1 MPETEKEGKK
11 LNPLDRFLIDLIEK
25 HIYEIAVAFIVLL
38 SLVIRYKLI
47 TFKFNGDY
55 ISGDFQAYLRVWINY
70 YRELGVREGL
80 SRTIGDYYVPYNI
93 ILAAISV
100 IPVFDEGIWISVVSV
115 FGEYL
120 GALFVF
126 KILNHLTGGNK
137 VRSAFAAAMM
147 LYLPMAML
155 NGSLWKQCDAFYTSF
170 VFIGLYYFF
179 KKKYDPAFIFF
190 AIAFIFKLQTLF
202 FVPFLIAMYICYHE
216 FSILKFLWFPGMYL
230 LAGIP
235 AIIAG
240 RSFYDTYHVYFR
252 QASVGKMSVGFPNI
266 YILGIDSYE
275 AMTVPALMI
284 TLTVLAIIACF
295 LKRRRDR
302 LDQRL
307 MFMAAGFFVMTCV
320 MFLPAMH
327 ERYDYLAIL
336 ILSMYTLGLD
346 LKLAPTAVIMNI
358 CPIFTYGSYLF
369 HMGDNLLN
377 YQHMSLL
384 YLFAYLYAAW
394 YLYSRTSV
402 SPEEGKA

>member
-1 MPETEKEGKK
+1 MEQNEKKG
-11 LNPLDRFLIDLIEK
+11 LTPLDKVLINIIEN
-25 HIYEIAVAFIVLL
+25 HIYEIAVAVIVLF

-55 ISGDFQAYLRVWINY
+55 ISGDFRGFLRVWVDY

-93 ILAAISV
+93 ILAIISV
-100 IPVFDEGIWISVVSV
+100 IPIFDEGIWISVVSV

-120 GALFVF
+120 GALFMF

-170 VFIGLYYFF
+170 IFIGLYFFF

-190 AIAFIFKLQTLF
+190 GIAFIFKLQTLF

-216 FSILKFLWFPGMYL
+216 FSILKFLWFPGLYL
-230 LAGIP
+230 AAGIP
-235 AIIAG
+235 ALICG
-240 RSFYDTYHVYFR
+240 RSPAATYLVYFR
-252 QASVGKMSVGFPNI
+252 QTDVAKMSIGFPNI

-284 TLTVLAIIACF
+284 TLTVLVLIACF
-295 LKRRRDR
+295 LMRRRDR
-302 LDQRL
+302 LDERL
-307 MFMAAGFFVMTCV
+307 MFAIAGFFVMTCV

-327 ERYDYLAIL
+327 ERYDYLAII
-336 ILSMYTLGLD
+336 ILSMYALAID
-346 LKLAPTAVIMNI
+346 LKLAPTAVIMNL

-377 YQHMSLL
+377 YQHMSLM

-394 YLYSRTSV
+394 YLYRRTSL
-402 SPEEGKA
+402 PAEKEKA

>member
-1 MPETEKEGKK
+1 MEQNEKKG
-11 LNPLDRFLIDLIEK
+11 LTPLDKVLINIIEN
-25 HIYEIAVAFIVLL
+25 HIYEIAVAVIVLF

-55 ISGDFQAYLRVWINY
+55 ISGDFRGFLRVWVDY

-93 ILAAISV
+93 ILAIISV
-100 IPVFDEGIWISVVSV
+100 IPIFDEGIWISVVSV

-120 GALFVF
+120 GALFMF

-170 VFIGLYYFF
+170 IFIGLYFFF

-190 AIAFIFKLQTLF
+190 GIAFIFKLQTLF

-216 FSILKFLWFPGMYL
+216 FSILKFLWFPGLYL
-230 LAGIP
+230 AAGIP
-235 AIIAG
+235 ALICG
-240 RSFYDTYHVYFR
+240 RSPAATYLVYFR
-252 QASVGKMSVGFPNI
+252 QTDVAKMSIGFPNI

-284 TLTVLAIIACF
+284 TLTVLVLIACF
-295 LKRRRDR
+295 LMRRRDR

-307 MFMAAGFFVMTCV
+307 MFMVAGFFVMTCV

-327 ERYDYLAIL
+327 ERYDYLAII
-336 ILSMYTLGLD
+336 ILSMYALAID
-346 LKLAPTAVIMNI
+346 LKLAPTAVIMNL

-377 YQHMSLL
+377 YQHMSLM

-394 YLYSRTSV
+394 YLYRRTSL
-402 SPEEGKA
+402 PAETEKA

>member
-1 MPETEKEGKK
+1 MEQNEKKG
-11 LNPLDRFLIDLIEK
+11 LTPLDKVLINIIEN

-38 SLVIRYKLI
+38 SLVIRYKLA

-55 ISGDFQAYLRVWINY
+55 ISGDFRGFLRVWVDY

-93 ILAAISV
+93 ILAIISV
-100 IPVFDEGIWISVVSV
+100 IPIFDEGIWISAVSI

-120 GALFVF
+120 GALFMF
-126 KILNHLTGGNK
+126 RILNHLTGGNK

-170 VFIGLYYFF
+170 IFIGLYYFF

-190 AIAFIFKLQTLF
+190 GIAFIFKLQTLF

-216 FSILKFLWFPGMYL
+216 FSILKFLWFPGLYL
-230 LAGIP
+230 VAGIP
-235 AIIAG
+235 ALLCG
-240 RSFYDTYHVYFR
+240 RSPAATYLVYFR
-252 QASVGKMSVGFPNI
+252 QTDVAKMSIGFPNI

-284 TLTVLAIIACF
+284 TLTVLVLIACF
-295 LKRRRDR
+295 LMRRRDR

-307 MFMAAGFFVMTCV
+307 MFMVAGFFVMTCV

-327 ERYDYLAIL
+327 ERYDYLAII
-336 ILSMYTLGLD
+336 ILSMYALAID
-346 LKLAPTAVIMNI
+346 LKLAPTAVIMNL

-377 YQHMSLL
+377 YQHMSLM

-394 YLYSRTSV
+394 YLYRRTSL
-402 SPEEGKA
+402 PAEKEKA